1 VTTDHT
7 AIVTGANHGIGAAT
21 AEALARRGCAVLCT
35 YLRVAD
41 PADPGLPDQYRDN
54 RARDAAAVI
63 ARVEAQGGTAVA
75 VEADLSDPAA
85 PSRLFDTAEE
95 RLGPVDVLVNNAGI
109 KRDSALHNMDPAA
122 WQDVIDTNLT
132 GTFNYCRALMKS
144 LIRHGGAVINVTSVS
159 GIIGMAGQTNY
170 SASKAG
176 VIGFTKALAREVAR
190 FGVRVNAVAP
200 GFIDTD
206 MTASMDENA
215 RKKLYSQIPLGKP
228 GTPKQVARAVLYL
241 ASEDAAYITGQV
253 LTMDGGLS

>member
-1 VTTDHT
+1 V
-7 AIVTGANHGIGAAT
+7 AT
-21 AEALARRGCAVLCT
+21 SYQADSRNFKRAEEV
-35 YLRVAD
+35 VAD
-41 PADPGLPDQYRDN
+41 VQ
-54 RARDAAAVI
+54 
-63 ARVEAQGGTAVA
+63 
-75 VEADLSDPAA
+75 S
-85 PSRLFDTAEE
+85 S
-95 RLGPVDVLVNNAGI
+95 LGPIAVLVNNAGI

-122 WQDVIDTNLT
+122 WQEVIDTNLT

-144 LIRHGGAVINVTSVS
+144 LIRQGGSVINVTSVS

-206 MTASMDENA
+206 MTASIDENA

>member
-1 VTTDHT
+1 MSVALVTGGSRGIGR
-7 AIVTGANHGIGAAT
+7 AIVEEFAA
-21 AEALARRGCAVLCT
+21 AGYQVAFT
-35 YLRVAD
+35 YA
-41 PADPGLPDQYRDN
+41 GN
-54 RARDAAAVI
+54 RAAAESLADVATSYQADSRNF
-63 ARVEAQGGTAVA
+63 AR
-75 VEADLSDPAA
+75 
-85 PSRLFDTAEE
+85 AEE
-95 RLGPVDVLVNNAGI
+95 VVAEVQSSLGPIDVLVNNAGI

-122 WQDVIDTNLT
+122 WQEVIDTNLT
-132 GTFNYCRALMKS
+132 GTFNYCRVLMKS

-176 VIGFTKALAREVAR
+176 VIGFTKALSREVAR

-206 MTASMDENA
+206 MTASIDENA

-228 GTPKQVARAVLYL
+228 GTPKQVARAVLFL